1 MDKLTK
7 KGNPS
12 DILSDQS
19 YPNYAPYNE
28 FQQYSTSSTKDHEC
42 KHEDDWREQKQFKD
56 RVIEFIGAKNEANGA
71 LKDTDNTLAGRLTR
85 IEDKVDTL
93 LFAMLGAMGTAIIA
107 LLVAIISMIR

>member
-28 FQQYSTSSTKDHEC
+28 FQQYNTSSTKDHDC
-42 KHEDDWREQKQFKD
+42 SHEEDWKNIFK
-56 RVIEFIGAKNEANGA
+56 FIGAKEATNGA

-107 LLVAIISMIR
+107 LLVAIISFIR